1 MREMTEPSRIYS
13 RAFVKY
19 KRVLDRKVDR
29 NADTLRQTIM
39 DTCKQDPPLQA
50 TGRTATNSHGQP
62 RPYPVIGTLLY
73 WYTQHEQI
81 SAN

>member
-19 KRVLDRKVDR
+19 KRVLDR

-39 DTCKQDPPLQA
+39 DTCKQDPALQA
-50 TGRTATNSHGQP
+50 TGRMATNSHGQS